1 MADTDADW
9 QQQLKKLGKQA
20 KREQAQAQQARAQQP
35 APPVEDVDFAT
46 AVGTVTS
53 LKPQQRYQPPHAPS
67 PIRRRQDSLPE
78 NDMGLGV
85 FISTAVDSD
94 EPPRQ
99 FSQFGQGK
107 KDIAKLLSGQLRI
120 VSTLDLHG
128 YTQEEAQVTLN
139 EFIDYVQARGVCAEI
154 IHGSGLGSRGFAPVL
169 KTLVRRWLM
178 AHPLVLAYVETHQ
191 NNDGAVRI
199 LLKRRWPED
208 N

>member
-1 MADTDADW
+1 MADTEADW
-9 QQQLKKLGKQA
+9 QQQLKQLGKQA
-20 KREQAQAQQARAQQP
+20 KRDQAQAQQARAQQ
-35 APPVEDVDFAT
+35 APPPAEVDFAT
-46 AVGTVTS
+46 AVGAVMPV
-53 LKPQQRYQPPHAPS
+53 KRQQRHQPPSTPG
-67 PIRRRQDSLPE
+67 PIRRRQDRLPE
-78 NDMGLGV
+78 TETGIGV

-107 KDIAKLLSGQLRI
+107 KDIEKLLSGQLRI

-178 AHPLVLAYVETHQ
+178 AHPQVLAYTETHQ

-199 LLKRRWPED
+199 LLKRRWQDEA
-208 N
+208 